1 MRRTVAARAAV
12 AVLAGVS
19 LLAAGCGVSA
29 DGSPQA
35 IADQDLPAGLLDLNP
50 SSSTTL
56 PESPA
61 TTTVVVYLLEEGT
74 SAGVRLV
81 PVEREV
87 TEADVPN
94 ERLTTLF
101 LGPSEAEM
109 DAGITSAIPTDTVLL
124 DVTTDE
130 EADEVTIDI
139 SSDIFTIE
147 GEALAQAFG
156 QIVWTATEPD
166 AGGYRAVRILVD
178 GEPNLVLDGE
188 VANKE
193 GPVTRADYTNLSPH

>member
-1 MRRTVAARAAV
+1 MRRTLTHRATV
-12 AVLAGVS
+12 AVFAGVAM
-19 LLAAGCGVSA
+19 LTAGCGVSA

-35 IADQDLPAGLLDLNP
+35 IADRDLPDGLLDLNP

-61 TTTVVVYLLEEGT
+61 TTTVVVYLLEEET
-74 SAGVRLV
+74 AEGVRLV
-81 PVEREV
+81 AVDREV
-87 TEADVPN
+87 TDADVPN

-101 LGPSEAEM
+101 LGPSENEM
-109 DAGITSAIPTDTVLL
+109 NDGITSAIPTDTVLL

-139 SSDIFTIE
+139 SGDIFTIE

-166 AGGYRAVRILVD
+166 AGGYRTVRILVD

-188 VANKE
+188 VANTE

>member
-1 MRRTVAARAAV
+1 M
-12 AVLAGVS
+12 
-19 LLAAGCGVSA
+19 
-29 DGSPQA
+29 
-35 IADQDLPAGLLDLNP
+35 IDL
-50 SSSTTL
+50 
-56 PESPA
+56 
-61 TTTVVVYLLEEGT
+61 
-74 SAGVRLV
+74 
-81 PVEREV
+81 
-87 TEADVPN
+87 
-94 ERLTTLF
+94 
-101 LGPSEAEM
+101 
-109 DAGITSAIPTDTVLL
+109 
-124 DVTTDE
+124 
-130 EADEVTIDI
+130 